1 MPTARLNLLGE
12 PALFSEEGI
21 HLSIF
26 PKKAFVLL
34 AFLVRSPEQK
44 ASKRE
49 LADFLWPLAGP
60 GQGPRNLRQLLF
72 RVRQFELAAG
82 LPVIAVDDDAVGL
95 AEEISCDLQLLD
107 GGDWTSPTKVEQ
119 LLSLYSGPFLQGVQ
133 SLGDPVGQWVSQ
145 HRRAI
150 EDEFIE
156 TLLAA
161 LVEAPKALRHSA
173 LTRGI
178 DRARANV
185 SLRRELMN
193 DLIKDG
199 KLPEARRI
207 LRDIQLVDGHKNFPV
222 PRELAPL
229 SAVPASL
236 ITVDSTPAPQAGR
249 DHAGVPHLI
258 ILPPKPTAEGF
269 TEQFMAEALVD
280 DVTIALTR
288 LRSVSILAPHTARQ
302 IIGGD
307 LTGQSALI
315 RADYVVTTKLTGLGA
330 KYAANRAKLSLMLE
344 KASTGDL
351 IWGDSVVLDH
361 DTGPIQFAAIANGIA
376 LSLVDAIE
384 RSKLR
389 SFQASAKPDAYIHY
403 LNGQRDL
410 QILDLPSV
418 RRARNSFK
426 EALALSPNFAPAHA
440 GFSQSLIYEWVMR
453 GRGDIDVLRRARAAA
468 ERARDVDPLFGGAHQ
483 MLGRA
488 SLFAGDFSTSLEHFS
503 EAEAL
508 NPHHADM
515 LCDFADTLMHS
526 SLDQRANSKIELAIE
541 LNPLAPDAYWWASAG
556 IKFFLGDYTEAL
568 QHLDKVK
575 NREPVLRLTAAVAA
589 MAGQDSLANL
599 ARTRF
604 LETDPG
610 FKLDDWIN
618 VLPVRDASHRRHYRD
633 ALRKAGFK

>member
-12 PALFSEEGI
+12 PTLFSEDGI
-21 HLSIF
+21 HLSNF
-26 PKKAFVLL
+26 PKKAFALA
-34 AFLVRSPEQK
+34 AFLVRSPQAR

-49 LADFLWPLAGP
+49 LADFLWPLSAA

-72 RVRQFELAAG
+72 RVRQFELSAGVQVLNAEGDTIKLDEMVSTDLLLLKEGKWASAAK
-82 LPVIAVDDDAVGL
+82 A
-95 AEEISCDLQLLD
+95 
-107 GGDWTSPTKVEQ
+107 KN
-119 LLSLYSGPFLQGVQ
+119 LLSLYQGPFLQGFPT
-133 SLGDPVGQWVSQ
+133 LGDPVGQWVLQ

-150 EDEFIE
+150 EDEFVE

-161 LVEAPKALRHSA
+161 VSEASSELRQSS
-173 LTRGI
+173 LSRGI
-178 DRARANV
+178 EVAPTSV
-185 SLRRELMN
+185 SLRRELMT
-193 DLIKDG
+193 DLIKQG

-207 LRDIQLVDGHKNFPV
+207 LRDIQLVDGHKNFPT
-222 PRELAPL
+222 PRELAPI
-229 SAVPASL
+229 SAVPN
-236 ITVDSTPAPQAGR
+236 TPTPIDTTPLPQAGR

-258 ILPPKPTAEGF
+258 ILPPKPMTEAIA
-269 TEQFMAEALVD
+269 EQFMAEALVD

-302 IIGGD
+302 IIIGD
-307 LTGQSALI
+307 VAGQSAML
-315 RADYVVTTKLTGLGA
+315 RADYVVTTKLVGIGA
-330 KYAANRAKLSLMLE
+330 KYAANRAKFSLMLE
-344 KASTGDL
+344 KASTGDM
-351 IWGDSVVLDH
+351 IWAESIVLNH

-453 GRGDIDVLRRARAAA
+453 GRGDIDVLSRARAAA

-526 SLDQRANSKIELAIE
+526 SLDKRANSTIELAIE

-556 IKFFLGDYTEAL
+556 IKFFVGDYNEAL
-568 QHLDKVK
+568 QHLEKVK
-575 NREPVLRLTAAVAA
+575 NREPVLRLTAACAA

-610 FKLDDWIN
+610 FKLDDWIS